1 VKVVL
6 LSKKTRKN
14 SGNLEI
20 KPDITTK
27 EIAEAVFGR
36 PVKYKTKECSSTLR
50 ILASLERQD

>member
-1 VKVVL
+1 VGR